1 LVRAG
6 WLDVAIARA
15 AGLAAVRFSLR
26 FRGRLVTT
34 VIGGSV
40 TPSPRGAGHSCAAAP
55 LTTKEIATADVA
67 RAAQQRANKR
77 IDMTF
82 LSPRPKTEALLV
94 QFVF

>member
-26 FRGRLVTT
+26 FRGWLVTT

-40 TPSPRGAGHSCAAAP
+40 TPSPRSAGHSCAAAP
-55 LTTKEIATADVA
+55 LTTKESRQQTLRAPHSSA
-67 RAAQQRANKR
+67 RTN
-77 IDMTF
+77 
-82 LSPRPKTEALLV
+82 E
-94 QFVF
+94 